1 MEAIQVYRP
10 HHTMRELI
18 IDNNMILM
26 AISRFDIAFGFGD
39 SSVAET
45 CRDNVHTDTFIAVC
59 NLLSGKDFC
68 SDSISLSS
76 LTGYLRRAH
85 SYFLDF
91 ALPKIRHNLIDA
103 INYSDTDEVAF
114 QLIRFFDDYVKEVT
128 RHMSYEN
135 DFIFAYVDKLLGG
148 EISEDFNIARFST
161 SHGHMATKLQELKD
175 IFIYHY
181 KRHDNSRLGA
191 VLFDIITCE
200 RDFMSHF
207 EVEKQLLIPAISRR
221 EDTLRSRLLDTDS
234 DEASGNEPDEDPQL
248 ALLSERERDILK
260 CVARGMANKEIADH
274 LCLSVHTVTTH
285 RRNICSKLSI
295 HSPAGLTIFAILH
308 HLVDLGGRAVIIR

>member
-1 MEAIQVYRP
+1 MEAIKPYRP

-18 IDNNMILM
+18 IDNNMLLM

-39 SSVAET
+39 SSVADT
-45 CRDNVHTDTFIAVC
+45 CRANGVDTDTFLAVC
-59 NLLSGKDFC
+59 NLLSDKNY
-68 SDSISLSS
+68 STYTLSLSS
-76 LTGYLRRAH
+76 LTGYLKRAH

-91 ALPKIRHNLIDA
+91 TLPKIRHNLIDA

-128 RHMSYEN
+128 RHMAYEN
-135 DFIFAYVDKLLGG
+135 DFIFAYVDRLLAG
-148 EISEDFNIARFST
+148 EMTEDFNIARFST

-181 KRHDNSRLGA
+181 KQHDNARLSS

-207 EVEKQLLIPAISRR
+207 EVEKRLLIPAISHM
-221 EDTLRSRLLDTDS
+221 EDALRSRLNES
-234 DEASGNEPDEDPQL
+234 EASEAHEEETDEDDQL

-274 LCLSVHTVTTH
+274 LCLSIHTVTTH
-285 RRNICSKLSI
+285 RRNLCAKLSI

-308 HLVDLGGRAVIIR
+308 HLVDPSEVDLA

>member
-1 MEAIQVYRP
+1 MEAIQHYRP

-18 IDNNMILM
+18 IDNNMLLM

-39 SSVAET
+39 SSVADT
-45 CRDNVHTDTFIAVC
+45 CRANGVDTDTFLAVC
-59 NLLSGKDFC
+59 NLLSDKDYHTFTL
-68 SDSISLSS
+68 SLSS
-76 LTGYLRRAH
+76 LTGYLKRAH

-91 ALPKIRHNLIDA
+91 TLPKIRHNLIDA

-128 RHMSYEN
+128 RHMAYEN
-135 DFIFAYVDKLLGG
+135 DFIFAYVDRLLAG
-148 EISEDFNIARFST
+148 EITEDFNIARFST

-181 KRHDNSRLGA
+181 KQHDNSRLSS

-207 EVEKQLLIPAISRR
+207 EVEKQLLIPAIAHM
-221 EDTLRSRLLDTDS
+221 EDTLRSRLNDPETSETGDKDT
-234 DEASGNEPDEDPQL
+234 EEDAQL
-248 ALLSERERDILK
+248 ALLSERERDIVT

-285 RRNICSKLSI
+285 RRNLCAKLSI

-308 HLVDLGGRAVIIR
+308 HLVDPSEVDLA

>member
-1 MEAIQVYRP
+1 MEAIQPYRP

-18 IDNNMILM
+18 IDNNMLLM

-45 CRDNVHTDTFIAVC
+45 CRANGVDTDTFLAVC
-59 NLLSGKDFC
+59 NLLSDKDC
-68 SDSISLSS
+68 SPYTLSLSS
-76 LTGYLRRAH
+76 LTGYLKRAH

-91 ALPKIRHNLIDA
+91 TLPKIRHNLIDA
-103 INYSDTDEVAF
+103 INYSDTDEVSF

-128 RHMSYEN
+128 RHMAYEN
-135 DFIFAYVDKLLGG
+135 DFIFAYVDRLLAG
-148 EISEDFNIARFST
+148 EMTEDFNIARFST

-181 KRHDNSRLGA
+181 KQHDNSRLSS

-207 EVEKQLLIPAISRR
+207 EVEKQLLIPAIAHM
-221 EDTLRSRLLDTDS
+221 EDALRSRLMESEAADPNATESDT
-234 DEASGNEPDEDPQL
+234 DPQL
-248 ALLSERERDILK
+248 ALLSDRERDIVT

-285 RRNICSKLSI
+285 RRNLCAKLSI

-308 HLVDLGGRAVIIR
+308 HLVDPSEVDLA